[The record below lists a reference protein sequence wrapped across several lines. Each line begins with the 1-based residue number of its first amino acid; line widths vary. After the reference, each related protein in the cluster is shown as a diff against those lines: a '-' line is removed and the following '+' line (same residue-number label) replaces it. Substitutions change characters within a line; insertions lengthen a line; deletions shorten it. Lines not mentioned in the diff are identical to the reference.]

1 MEMAEAKEQQKT
13 VKTDTAEN
21 DMHRLLY
28 STVAAFTKA
37 IDERTPYNASH
48 TMQVAGYIKGALA
61 FLDRTYRKEGRGVCF
76 SADDCEQIIMAAYL
90 HDVGKLV
97 IPLNIMNKST
107 RMGEGG
113 FERIHQ
119 RYLLIHAYLDLDHLE
134 GRLETEMWRRQKEE
148 LTQLEQRIK
157 AADHAKPLLPEET
170 RYFAEMAGRV
180 YHGKSGGD
188 IPWLTEEEAADLQ
201 IDYGTLNPRERK
213 NMEYHAVATE
223 KILKE
228 IHFGKKYD
236 KVLQIAGAHHE
247 FLDGS
252 GYPRRLRGEQ
262 IPAGSRLLTIAD
274 IYDSLVATDRP
285 YKSPIPAE
293 QAKKV
298 LREMAEEGKL
308 DAQLVGL
315 FCEYVDTLPE
325 K

>member
-1 MEMAEAKEQQKT
+1 MDMAEAKERQET
-13 VKTDTAEN
+13 VKTDMEEN

-48 TMQVAGYIKGALA
+48 TMQVAGYIRGALG
-61 FLDRTYRKEGRGVCF
+61 FLNRKYREEGRGVCF
-76 SADDCEQIIMAAYL
+76 SADDCEQIIMAACL

-97 IPLNIMNKST
+97 IPLNVMNKST

-113 FERIHQ
+113 LERIHQ
-119 RYLLIHAYLDLDHLE
+119 RYLLIHAYLDIDHLE
-134 GRLETEMWRRQKEE
+134 GRLETEAWRRQKEE
-148 LTQLEQRIK
+148 LTQLERRIK
-157 AADHAKPLLPEET
+157 AADHAKPLPPEET
-170 RYFAEMAGRV
+170 QYFAGMAGRV
-180 YHGKSGGD
+180 YHGGAGGD
-188 IPWLTEEEAADLQ
+188 IPWLTDEEAANLQ
-201 IDYGTLNPRERK
+201 IEHGTLNAEERK

-252 GYPRRLRGEQ
+252 GYPRHLRGEQ

-293 QAKKV
+293 QAKQV
-298 LREMAEEGKL
+298 LQEMAEEGRL
-308 DAQLVGL
+308 DGQLVGL
-315 FCEYVDTLPE
+315 FCEYLDTLQE

>member
-1 MEMAEAKEQQKT
+1 MDMAEVKGQQET
-13 VKTDTAEN
+13 MRSDIEEN

-48 TMQVAGYIKGALA
+48 TMQVAGYVRGALA
-61 FLDRTYRKEGRGVCF
+61 FLNRKYREEGGGVCF
-76 SADDCEQIIMAAYL
+76 SAEDCEQIIMAACL

-97 IPLNIMNKST
+97 IPLSIMNKST

-113 FERIHQ
+113 LERIHQ
-119 RYLLIHAYLDLDHLE
+119 RYLLIRAYLDIDHLE
-134 GRLETEMWRRQKEE
+134 GRLETEAWHRQKEE
-148 LTQLEQRIK
+148 LSELERRIE
-157 AADHAKPLLPEET
+157 AADNARPLASEER
-170 RYFAEMAGRV
+170 RYFAGMAGRT
-180 YHGKSGGD
+180 YRGGAGGE
-188 IPWLTEEEAADLQ
+188 IPWLTDEEAANLQ
-201 IDYGTLNPRERK
+201 IEHGTLNTEERK

-252 GYPRRLRGEQ
+252 GYPRCLRGEQ
-262 IPAGSRLLTIAD
+262 IPTGSRLLTIAD

-285 YKSPIPAE
+285 YKSPIPADK
-293 QAKKV
+293 AKQI